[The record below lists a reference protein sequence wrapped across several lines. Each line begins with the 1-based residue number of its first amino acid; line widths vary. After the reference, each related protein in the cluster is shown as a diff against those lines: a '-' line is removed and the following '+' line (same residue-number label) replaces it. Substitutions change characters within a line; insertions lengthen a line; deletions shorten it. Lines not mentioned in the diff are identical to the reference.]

1 MPVPK
6 RKRSRRRRDSRHAN
20 KAMSHSQFNL
30 CSNCSAPVMSHQAC
44 TECGFYGGRK
54 VLATKAERAVTRTA
68 TRKEIVEKR
77 TARQS
82 AMEASAESVET
93 SKK

>member
-6 RKRSRRRRDSRHAN
+6 RKRSRARRDSRHAN

-30 CSNCSAPVMSHQAC
+30 CSNCSSPVMSHQAC
-44 TECGFYGGRK
+44 VACGFYGGRK
-54 VLATKAERAVTRTA
+54 VMTTKAERAVTRA
-68 TRKEIVEKR
+68 ASRKEIVEKR
-77 TARQS
+77 NARQG

-93 SKK
+93 NKK